1 MLDATPA
8 AVLENAPVADAE
20 GQPLARRFG
29 VGLAARL
36 LLLTIGFVLITQVIM
51 FVPRV
56 AAYRESQLRD
66 RLAAADTAALVFAA
80 APDGMLSK
88 ELAKQILD
96 SVGAQ
101 TIAIKTHNTRRLLA
115 MADTPPP
122 VTDSYDLRD
131 ASTLDS
137 IASAFR
143 GFFAP
148 KGAVLK
154 LIGKA
159 PMGGDFL
166 EITLDEKRVT
176 NVVWGYAG
184 RFLRSSLIISAAVGM
199 VLWTAI
205 WLMVLRPV
213 RRLTSN
219 IIAFG
224 EKPEDETRVITPS
237 GQSHEIGRAEE
248 ALAAMQRSLGRELEH
263 KKRLAQ
269 LGLAVAKISHDLR
282 NMLTAAQLIS
292 DRLATIPDPL
302 AMRLGPRL
310 VATLDRAIAF
320 CQETLSYGGAGEKP
334 PSPRAVSL
342 DALLAELPEIAH
354 AKHGGVAVEIEVPEN
369 FEIYADP
376 DHVLRLIGNLVRN
389 AVQALQQHGAAEG
402 KPSAIRIFA
411 ARQGELALIE
421 VSDNGPGVPAHLA
434 SRIFEPFHKSTRPGG
449 SGLGLAIAAEL
460 VDRNG
465 GAITLAPPQPDD
477 PYCGARFL
485 VTLPGAQKKAAA

>member
-1 MLDATPA
+1 MLDATPIVGLESEPEA
-8 AVLENAPVADAE
+8 ATERP
-20 GQPLARRFG
+20 ARRWRL
-29 VGLAARL
+29 GLAGRL
-36 LLLTIGFVLITQVIM
+36 LLLTIGFVVVTQVIT

-88 ELAKQILD
+88 ELTKQILD

-101 TIAIKTHNTRRLLA
+101 TIAIKTHGTRRLLA
-115 MADTPPP
+115 MADTPPT

-131 ASTLDS
+131 PSTIDS
-137 IASAFR
+137 IAAAFR

-148 KGAVLK
+148 KDAVLK
-154 LIGKA
+154 VVGRA

-166 EITLDEKRVT
+166 EITLYEKRVT
-176 NVVWGYAG
+176 DVVWGYAG
-184 RFLRSSLIISAAVGM
+184 RFLRASLVISAAVAFG
-199 VLWTAI
+199 LWAAI
-205 WLMVLRPV
+205 WLLVLRPV

-219 IIAFG
+219 IIVFG
-224 EKPEDETRVITPS
+224 EKPEDESRVIKPS
-237 GQSHEIGRAEE
+237 GSRHEIGQAEE
-248 ALAAMQRSLGRELEH
+248 ALAAMQRSLGRELDH

-334 PSPRAVSL
+334 PLPRAFALAS
-342 DALLAELPEIAH
+342 LLAETAEIAH
-354 AKHGGVAVEIEVPEN
+354 AKQAGGLEVSMEIPED

-376 DHVLRLIGNLVRN
+376 DHVQRAIGNLIRN
-389 AVQALQQHGAAEG
+389 AAQALQQHGPCEG
-402 KPSAIRIFA
+402 KPRSIRVFA
-411 ARQGELALIE
+411 ERRKGAALIE
-421 VSDNGPGVPAHLA
+421 VADTGPGVPAHLA
-434 SRIFEPFHKSTRPGG
+434 PRIFEPFHKSTRPGG

-465 GAITLAPPQPDD
+465 GAIVLAPSRPGDL
-477 PYCGARFL
+477 YSGARFEM
-485 VTLPGAQKKAAA
+485 TLPLAQKSAAA

>member
-1 MLDATPA
+1 M
-8 AVLENAPVADAE
+8 
-20 GQPLARRFG
+20 
-29 VGLAARL
+29 
-36 LLLTIGFVLITQVIM
+36 
-51 FVPRV
+51 
-56 AAYRESQLRD
+56 
-66 RLAAADTAALVFAA
+66 
-80 APDGMLSK
+80 
-88 ELAKQILD
+88 
-96 SVGAQ
+96 
-101 TIAIKTHNTRRLLA
+101 
-115 MADTPPP
+115 
-122 VTDSYDLRD
+122 RD
-131 ASTLDS
+131 ASTWDS
-137 IASAFR
+137 IAAAFR

-148 KGAVLK
+148 KDTVLK
-154 LIGKA
+154 LVGKA
-159 PMGGDFL
+159 PMGADFL
-166 EITLDEKRVT
+166 EITLDEKRIT

-224 EKPEDETRVITPS
+224 EKPEDETRVIIPS
-237 GQSHEIGRAEE
+237 GQAHEIGRAEE
-248 ALAAMQRSLGRELEH
+248 ALAAMQRSLGRELDQ

-320 CQETLSYGGAGEKP
+320 CQETLSYGGNGEKP
-334 PSPRAVSL
+334 PSPRPLSL
-342 DALLAELPEIAH
+342 DALLAELAEIPH
-354 AKHGGVAVEIEVPEN
+354 ARHSGVAVEMEVPEN

-389 AVQALQQHGAAEG
+389 AVQALQQRGADG
-402 KPSAIRIFA
+402 KARAIRIVA
-411 ARQGELALIE
+411 MRQGDVALIE
-421 VSDNGPGVPAHLA
+421 VSDTGPGVPAHLA
-434 SRIFEPFHKSTRPGG
+434 SRIFEPFHMSTRAGG
-449 SGLGLAIAAEL
+449 SGLGLAIAADL

-465 GAITLAPPQPDD
+465 GAIALASSQPDD
-477 PYCGARFL
+477 TY
-485 VTLPGAQKKAAA
+485 